1 MSIPAPR
8 PAKSVYHDEHLL
20 DRAAM
25 LPIRAMMALQ
35 PAAEFGTEG
44 RAAFDELMEKTPAA
58 DGVTYQAATLGGI
71 SGWWCRP
78 ANTEGGVAILYL
90 HGGAYVLGSAL
101 AYRHFAG
108 QIAAR
113 AGAPAFVAD
122 YGLAPERPFPAA
134 TDDAGMAYRALVSAG
149 FSRLAIAGNSAG
161 GGMAL
166 AMASELTE
174 AARDGALPRPAAVV
188 ALSPWTDLAL
198 AGDSMTARAM
208 HDPLLTRDALE
219 KARHLYLGGFYAKD
233 PRASPLYGDLT
244 DLPPVLLHVGEDEI
258 LLDDLRRY
266 ADRTAQSGSPAE
278 LHEWQG
284 MVHVFPASLTLLSAA
299 REALDIT
306 GEFLRRNL
314 DTFDHR
320 TAILPPPAWRKEMTR
335 ILFVGQKPETVDFS
349 DPSLPPGFNA
359 EKINAG
365 IAVGVAKIEERG
377 WRGDTCMITPDAAGN
392 VMLDDALK
400 AAAYDCVV
408 IGGGLRLPPKSL
420 ALFETVV
427 NIIHKAAP
435 NAAIAFNTSP
445 EDTAESAARQLN
457 ER

>member
-1 MSIPAPR
+1 MGPRMTIPAPR
-8 PAKSVYHDEHLL
+8 PANSVYHDEHLL

-25 LPIRAMMALQ
+25 LAMRAMMALQ

-44 RAAFDELMEKTPAA
+44 RSAFDELMEKTPAA
-58 DGVTYQAATLGGI
+58 DGVTYQAATVGGI
-71 SGWWCRP
+71 PGWWCRP
-78 ANTEGGVAILYL
+78 ANTVGGVAILYL

-113 AGAPAFVAD
+113 ARAPAFVAD

-134 TDDAGMAYRALVSAG
+134 TDDAGIVYRALASAG
-149 FSRLAIAGNSAG
+149 FSRLAIAGDSAG
-161 GGMAL
+161 GGLAL
-166 AMASELTE
+166 AMASGLTE
-174 AARDGALPRPAAVV
+174 AARDGALPRPAAIV
-188 ALSPWTDLAL
+188 ALPPWTDLAL

-219 KARHLYLGGFYAKD
+219 KARHLYLRGFDAKD
-233 PRASPLYGDLT
+233 SRASPLYGDLT

-258 LLDDLRRY
+258 LLDDSRRY
-266 ADRTAQSGSPAE
+266 ADRAAQSGSPAE

-284 MVHVFPASLTLLSAA
+284 MVHVFPANLTLLRAA

-314 DTFDHR
+314 DTLDHR
-320 TAILPPPAWRKEMTR
+320 TAILPPPAWRKDMTR

-392 VMLDDALK
+392 VMLEDALK
-400 AAAYDCVV
+400 GAAYD
-408 IGGGLRLPPKSL
+408 GSGANGKSKAYSPKL
-420 ALFETVV
+420 AF
-427 NIIHKAAP
+427 
-435 NAAIAFNTSP
+435 
-445 EDTAESAARQLN
+445 
-457 ER
+457 